1 MHNFTAERMIY
12 TMEIRTDLAV
22 ERVASVPP
30 IKHGIHQTK
39 RGKSFSITEIVID
52 DDSHIKTLGKGRGT
66 YITLEGSSLSKF
78 SDEYE
83 DMAVELADELKR
95 LIPEGEILVVGLGNN
110 DITPDALGPQVAAK
124 VLATRHLRDELDS
137 EEEAFLTSLRR
148 VSVFAGG
155 VLGQTGIETAEIVK
169 AICRELRPAG
179 IIAVDALACSDIS
192 RLGTTIQLSDSG
204 ISPGSGVSNARKELS
219 QKIFG
224 VPVIAVGVP
233 TVVDMHTIVRSLT
246 GGELDRKLPNMMVT
260 PRDVDRLTERASQ
273 LISFGINLAL
283 QPSLTFE
290 DVRGLF

>member
-1 MHNFTAERMIY
+1 
-12 TMEIRTDLAV
+12 MEIRTDLAL
-22 ERVASVPP
+22 EGVASVRGRDS
-30 IKHGIHQTK
+30 GIHQVK
-39 RGKSFSITEIVID
+39 RGKAFRITEIVID
-52 DDSHIKTLGKGRGT
+52 DDSHIDTIGKGRGR

-83 DMAVELADELKR
+83 DMTQELARELR
-95 LIPEGEILVVGLGNN
+95 MLIPEGEILVVGLGNN

-137 EEEAFLTSLRR
+137 EEEEFLTSLRR

-155 VLGQTGIETAEIVK
+155 VLGQTGIETAEMVK
-169 AICRELRPAG
+169 AICRELKPSG
-179 IIAVDALACSDIS
+179 IIAVDALACSDIR

-204 ISPGSGVSNARKELS
+204 IFQGSGVSNARRELS
-219 QKIFG
+219 EKIFG

-233 TVVDMHTIVRSLT
+233 TVVDMHTIVRSFT
-246 GGELDRKLPNMMVT
+246 GGQPTRNMPNMMVT

-273 LISFGINLAL
+273 LIAFGINLAL
-283 QPSLTFE
+283 QPSLTLE

>member
-1 MHNFTAERMIY
+1 MK
-12 TMEIRTDLAV
+12 IRTDLAL
-22 ERVASVPP
+22 EGVAAVPP
-30 IKHGIHQTK
+30 QQRGIREVK
-39 RGKSFSITEIVID
+39 RGKAFRITEIVIEN
-52 DDSHIKTLGKGRGT
+52 DSYISTVGKGKGR

-83 DMAVELADELKR
+83 DMAQELASELR
-95 LIPEGEILVVGLGNN
+95 SLVPEGEILVVGLGNN
-110 DITPDALGPQVAAK
+110 DITPDALGPQTAAK
-124 VLATRHLRDELDS
+124 ILATRHLRDELDS
-137 EEEAFLTSLRR
+137 EEEQFLTSLRR

-169 AICRELRPAG
+169 AVCRELKPAG

-219 QKIFG
+219 CRIFG

-246 GGELDRKLPNMMVT
+246 GGAPKRDMPNMMVT

-273 LISFGINLAL
+273 LIAFGINLAL
-283 QPSLTFE
+283 QPKLTFE